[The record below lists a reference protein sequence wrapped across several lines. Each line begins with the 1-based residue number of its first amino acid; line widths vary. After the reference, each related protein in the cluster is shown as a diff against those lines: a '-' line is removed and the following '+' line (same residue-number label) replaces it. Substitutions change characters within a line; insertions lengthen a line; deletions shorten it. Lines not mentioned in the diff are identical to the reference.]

1 MSLMANE
8 LFKSSDSACT
18 LYELEDHLQAL
29 ASSIAL
35 AEDEATRQL
44 ILDEIGL
51 ALRRTK
57 EKRDAVVAF
66 LRHCEQQQRFAD
78 AEIERI
84 EKRKAFIAS
93 VGEQL
98 ERYVVHLIEQLAP
111 VDRKGIQRL
120 EGNVSSMR
128 IQKNPD
134 SVVITDM
141 NAIPA
146 PYKRVTISMPAYVWE
161 TLLVRVGTED
171 RKVFESRVEKV
182 ESRADKKAIAAE
194 LKNGITISG
203 ADLKFGGNRLVI
215 G

>member
-1 MSLMANE
+1 MATE
-8 LFKSSDSACT
+8 IVKSANNACT

-29 ASSIAL
+29 SNSIAL
-35 AEDEATRQL
+35 AEDEPTRQI
-44 ILDEIGL
+44 ILDEIGQ

-66 LRHCEQQQRFAD
+66 LRQCEVQQKFAD

-93 VGEQL
+93 VQAQL
-98 ERYVVHLIEQLAP
+98 GNYVVRLIEQLAP
-111 VDRKGIQRL
+111 ADRKGIQRL

-134 SVVITDM
+134 SVLIMDL
-141 NAIPA
+141 NAIPLA
-146 PYKRVTISMPAYVWE
+146 YKHVTVTMPAYVWE
-161 TLLVRVGTED
+161 ALLGRVGAED

-182 ESRADKKAIAAE
+182 ESRPDKKAIAVE
-194 LKNGITISG
+194 LKNGTTITG
-203 ADLKFGGNRLVI
+203 ADLKFGGHRLVLT
-215 G
+215 

>member
-1 MSLMANE
+1 MTNDLVGTPG
-8 LFKSSDSACT
+8 KGCT
-18 LYELEDHLQAL
+18 LYELEDYLQAL

-35 AEDEATRQL
+35 AEDEPTRQL
-44 ILDEIGL
+44 ILEEIGL
-51 ALRRTK
+51 ALHRTK
-57 EKRDAVVAF
+57 EKRDGVVAF

-78 AEIERI
+78 EEIERI

-111 VDRKGIQRL
+111 VGRTGIQRL

-146 PYKRVTISMPAYVWE
+146 AYKWVTISMPAYVWE
-161 TLLVRVGTED
+161 TLLLRVGTED
-171 RKVFESRVEKV
+171 RKVFESHVRKV

-203 ADLKFGGNRLVI
+203 ADLKFGGHRLVI
-215 G
+215 S

>member
-1 MSLMANE
+1 MAND
-8 LFKSSDSACT
+8 LVGSPGSACT

-35 AEDEATRQL
+35 AEDEPTRQL

-84 EKRKAFIAS
+84 GKRKAFIAS

-98 ERYVVHLIEQLAP
+98 ESYVVHLIEQFAP

-120 EGNVSSMR
+120 DGNVSSMR

-134 SVVITDM
+134 SVVITDLS
-141 NAIPA
+141 AIPA
-146 PYKRVTISMPAYVWE
+146 AYKRVTISMPAYVWE

-182 ESRADKKAIAAE
+182 ESRADKKAIAVE

-203 ADLKFGGNRLVI
+203 ADLKFGGHRLVI